1 MFLSPYCHSGSK
13 YTHLPSIYQLSSPQ
27 RLHKT
32 TENHYHHMS
41 FLFTRRSSVPLSSA
55 GIPFP
60 PGPRAT
66 GSSFPSFSRPQH
78 ISLNSSVWNNPSNSS
93 GNPTNF
99 SIPQQQPFNGYGAG
113 QNFYSS
119 QPSAA
124 PTYCGTRIG
133 APPNFRVVQVPAPWV
148 PGTKPSNLM
157 NSQSD
162 TTNDHNQKTSPK
174 ESTFWDSPTQQR
186 SCTTGSSRSVKDMY
200 KDWLSG
206 QAEDARSIVNEC
218 ISKVK
223 QSRYEVGGSTRR
235 TDAVMGEAKR
245 ISAFISTHVAQ
256 LSDASLE
263 TDVATLSSLVDE
275 LSRDLEAE
283 RVSRRTLNDNLTKTT
298 NAVNRAHRLAEER
311 TKADSDPDL
320 ARSRNLWQTYKE
332 FVPRSEKCECKHH
345 YD

>member
-1 MFLSPYCHSGSK
+1 
-13 YTHLPSIYQLSSPQ
+13 
-27 RLHKT
+27 
-32 TENHYHHMS
+32 
-41 FLFTRRSSVPLSSA
+41 
-55 GIPFP
+55 
-60 PGPRAT
+60 
-66 GSSFPSFSRPQH
+66 
-78 ISLNSSVWNNPSNSS
+78 
-93 GNPTNF
+93 
-99 SIPQQQPFNGYGAG
+99 
-113 QNFYSS
+113 
-119 QPSAA
+119 
-124 PTYCGTRIG
+124 
-133 APPNFRVVQVPAPWV
+133 
-148 PGTKPSNLM
+148 M

-186 SCTTGSSRSVKDMY
+186 SCTAGSSRSVKDMY

-218 ISKVK
+218 ISRVK